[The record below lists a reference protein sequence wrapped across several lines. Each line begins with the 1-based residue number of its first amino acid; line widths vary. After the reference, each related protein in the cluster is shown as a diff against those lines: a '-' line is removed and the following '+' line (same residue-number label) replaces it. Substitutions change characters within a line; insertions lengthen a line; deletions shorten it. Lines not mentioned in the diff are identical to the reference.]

1 MCCDATLWNVVFV
14 ILVLLLAE
22 LRQFVGKN
30 TFVGFGIDFKETGV
44 CRIAAIGLSPTFNLS
59 QFMATLLYN
68 SRPSLRPSRALSTML
83 ADMLR
88 DPQPA
93 ATPQPTPAFTPA
105 ADIMETAAG
114 FELHLALPGVK
125 KEAVSIEFLDGQ
137 LVISG
142 SRPTLA
148 AAKEAAVTAA
158 QANADEENIPAEA
171 AATPRFRRIETN
183 YGSFS
188 RSFRLPDSV
197 NVKAIGAELTDGILR
212 LTLPF
217 DTDKIT
223 RQHIAIR

>member
-1 MCCDATLWNVVFV
+1 
-14 ILVLLLAE
+14 
-22 LRQFVGKN
+22 
-30 TFVGFGIDFKETGV
+30 
-44 CRIAAIGLSPTFNLS
+44 
-59 QFMATLLYN
+59 MATLLYN
-68 SRPSLRPSRALSTML
+68 PRPSLRPSRALSTML

-93 ATPQPTPAFTPA
+93 VTPQSTPAFTPA
-105 ADIMETAAG
+105 TDILETAAG

-125 KEAVSIEFLDGQ
+125 KEAVSIDFLDGQ

-148 AAKEAAVTAA
+148 TAAKEAAATAA
-158 QANADEENIPAEA
+158 QANVDEENTTAET
-171 AATPRFRRIETN
+171 AATSRFRRIETN

-197 NVKAIGAELTDGILR
+197 DVKAIGAELTDGILR

-217 DTDKIT
+217 DTDKVT
-223 RQHIAIR
+223 KQHIAIR